1 GEPMMPRG
9 VRISDSE
16 WDVMEPIWAAGACTA
31 ADVIR
36 QLRAT
41 HDWNH
46 STIRT
51 LLARL
56 VEKGALAYDV
66 DGSRYIYRAAVS
78 RERCVRQEGRSFL
91 DKVFGGDVGALL
103 AHFVA
108 DASLGPDQIQQ
119 LHQLLAQKKPPR
131 EKQK

>member
-1 GEPMMPRG
+1 MARG
-9 VRISDSE
+9 LQISDAE
-16 WDVMEPIWAAGACTA
+16 WAVMEPIWAAGPSTA
-31 ADVIR
+31 ADVIKA
-36 QLRAT
+36 LRAM

-78 RERCVRQEGRSFL
+78 RRQCVRQEGRSFL
-91 DKVFGGDVGALL
+91 EKAFGGDVAALV
-103 AHFVA
+103 AHFVEES
-108 DASLGPDQIQQ
+108 SLDRDQIAQ
-119 LHQLLAQKKPPR
+119 LRQLLARKKGPG
-131 EKQK
+131 EKRP

>member
-1 GEPMMPRG
+1 MARG
-9 VRISDSE
+9 LQISDAE
-16 WDVMEPIWAAGACTA
+16 WTVMEQIWLAGACTA

-66 DGSRYIYRAAVS
+66 DGSRYIYRPAVS
-78 RERCVRQEGRSFL
+78 RQRCVRQEGRSFL
-91 DKVFGGDVGALL
+91 KKAFGGDVAALV
-103 AHFVA
+103 AHFVSEA
-108 DASLGPDQIQQ
+108 PLDREQ
-119 LHQLLAQKKPPR
+119 LEQLRQLLAQRQSPK
-131 EKQK
+131 EKRS

>member
-1 GEPMMPRG
+1 MARG
-9 VRISDSE
+9 LQISDAE
-16 WDVMEPIWAAGACTA
+16 WDVMERVWASGPCTA

-36 QLRAT
+36 QLGAT

-66 DGSRYIYRAAVS
+66 AGARYIYRAAVS
-78 RERCVRQEGRSFL
+78 RRRCVRQEGRSFL
-91 DKVFGGDVGALL
+91 EKAFGGDVAALV
-103 AHFVA
+103 AHFVEESPL
-108 DASLGPDQIQQ
+108 DRDQIDQ
-119 LHQLLAQKKPPR
+119 LRRLLARKKAPG
-131 EKQK
+131 EKRP

>member
-1 GEPMMPRG
+1 MPRT
-9 VRISDSE
+9 VQISDSE
-16 WDVMEPIWAAGACTA
+16 WDVMEPVWQAGACTA
-31 ADVIR
+31 ADVIK
-36 QLRAT
+36 QLRST

-66 DGSRYIYRAAVS
+66 DGSRYIYRAAVT
-78 RERCVRQEGRSFL
+78 RERCVRREGRSFV
-91 DKVFGGDVGALL
+91 DKVFGGDVSALL

-108 DASLGPDQIQQ
+108 DASLDPDQIEQ
-119 LHQLLAQKKPPR
+119 LHQLLAQKKKPR
-131 EKQK
+131 EKRK

>member
-1 GEPMMPRG
+1 MPDA
-9 VRISDSE
+9 VQISDSE
-16 WDVMEPIWAAGACTA
+16 WDVMEPIWQAGVCTA

-36 QLRAT
+36 HLRPT

-66 DGSRYIYRAAVS
+66 DGARYIYRAAVS

-108 DASLGPDQIQQ
+108 DAALGPAQIEQ

-131 EKQK
+131 EKRR